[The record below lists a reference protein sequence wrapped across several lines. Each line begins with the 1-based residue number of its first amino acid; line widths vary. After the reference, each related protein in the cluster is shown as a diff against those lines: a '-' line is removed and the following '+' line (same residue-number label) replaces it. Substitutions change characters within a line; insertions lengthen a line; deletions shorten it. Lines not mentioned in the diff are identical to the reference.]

1 MLSKM
6 SIKRPLTIVLAM
18 MLVVILAVVS
28 FTRMPTDLFPEIELP
43 YVAVITTYPGASP
56 EKVEQTVTKPVE
68 SALVPP
74 PAGWKA

>member
-28 FTRMPTDLFPEIELP
+28 FTRMPTDLFPEMCIRDRLSRSE
-43 YVAVITTYPGASP
+43 
-56 EKVEQTVTKPVE
+56 
-68 SALVPP
+68 
-74 PAGWKA
+74 